1 MEKLDLHSVSHSDV
15 RNEVIRFIEEFL
27 RTDIKQ
33 VEIITGYSRP
43 MQRIVIKVLDEYELE
58 WQIGDYL
65 AVNKGFIRVTLP

>member
-1 MEKLDLHSVSHSDV
+1 MEKLDLHSISHMDA
-15 RNEVIRFIEEFL
+15 RNETIRFIEANWKSSGSEL
-27 RTDIKQ
+27 
-33 VEIITGYSRP
+33 EIITGYSRP